1 MRTKQRFTFM
11 MDRKYAFASIL
22 VPEDLA
28 ERRDGAPLGRN
39 SLRSPNQHS
48 AIRRMHRGCS
58 ARAVRG
64 YAAAPP
70 SSIMKSRR

>member
-11 MDRKYAFASIL
+11 MDCKYAFASIS

-28 ERRDGAPLGRN
+28 ERRDGGPLGRI
-39 SLRSPNQHS
+39 SLRSPYQHG
-48 AIRRMHRGCS
+48 AIRRMHSGCS

-70 SSIMKSRR
+70 SSVMKSRR